1 MPKAKCTDWKYVN
14 VVFSS
19 SSSSDAGTDS
29 ILSNIVLTLVMMTV
43 TRKLELL
50 VYKSFAGGVG
60 RIRAHCLAPVQWK
73 LTFLCRWEIWCLC
86 IPTCNYVRRSQT
98 LLMKKTL
105 LTGRILNQRVIVM
118 GVECWETES
127 DSDLLFLLQG
137 SFVRDCSQW
146 NSYKANT
153 GNLSHVA
160 QSILAISSAGKCF

>member
-60 RIRAHCLAPVQWK
+60 RIRAHCLAPVQ
-73 LTFLCRWEIWCLC
+73 
-86 IPTCNYVRRSQT
+86 
-98 LLMKKTL
+98 
-105 LTGRILNQRVIVM
+105 
-118 GVECWETES
+118 
-127 DSDLLFLLQG
+127 
-137 SFVRDCSQW
+137 
-146 NSYKANT
+146 
-153 GNLSHVA
+153 
-160 QSILAISSAGKCF
+160 